1 MGGVKEFQKGVA
13 GISPGTVV
21 VLEILRGGKRL
32 TVTVKLAEQEG
43 PAPTLAPRN
52 PPWDAWGL
60 SVKALPKGAARA
72 AGVGGGVEVRPVEP
86 SGPAGAGGIREGD
99 ILLRINR
106 ERVNGPDSY
115 RRLLAKLPRGQ
126 MVSVLVNREGGQVYL
141 AFRHR

>member
-1 MGGVKEFQKGVA
+1 
-13 GISPGTVV
+13 
-21 VLEILRGGKRL
+21 
-32 TVTVKLAEQEG
+32 
-43 PAPTLAPRN
+43 
-52 PPWDAWGL
+52 
-60 SVKALPKGAARA
+60 VKALPKGVARE
-72 AGVGGGVEVRPVEP
+72 AGVGGGVEVRTVEP